1 MKKISIQ
8 VTLVD
13 ESFYDWFIE
22 PRQATGELPSLV
34 LRLLTAY
41 ANNDELA
48 FQIDQYLDEQDNPE
62 AYDTRQKI
70 LDALARLNT
79 MDARVDQELEAMS
92 DEEDAP
98 NSDEDDDFDIDMS
111 VSSGVDMNTGAKM
124 TEPQA
129 EDVTGFAQGTI
140 LDDKRFSFTPESV
153 SQSLSKR
160 LSPVEEEPSAPVETV
175 SPVSV
180 APVGTTGTSVG
191 VRGGSPEFE
200 SRVFEAI
207 GALTT
212 QISQLTQAV
221 SSGLGITADVAVK
234 PAVVENT
241 APVAGVKMN
250 EAPVNVATVTVAP
263 ANVAPVTVAQPVVA
277 ENTAPVAVTQ
287 PVQRVEPPVDTEEKS
302 VNVVKPIQ
310 MANTQPIQVT
320 DLGTTAASPAPVE
333 EPAVESEEDDSVP
346 DFIFGFMNSL
356 GG

>member
-92 DEEDAP
+92 DEEDASD
-98 NSDEDDDFDIDMS
+98 SDEDDDFDIDMS
-111 VSSGVDMNTGAKM
+111 VPSGADTSAGAKM
-124 TEPQA
+124 TEPWVEEA
-129 EDVTGFAQGTI
+129 I
-140 LDDKRFSFTPESV
+140 DDKRFSFTPESV
-153 SQSLSKR
+153 SQSLTKR
-160 LSPVEEEPSAPVETV
+160 LSPVEEEPSAPVEAV
-175 SPVSV
+175 PPVSV
-180 APVGTTGTSVG
+180 A
-191 VRGGSPEFE
+191 PEFE

-241 APVAGVKMN
+241 APVTSVAGAKMN
-250 EAPVNVATVTVAP
+250 AALASAAP
-263 ANVAPVTVAQPVVA
+263 AVAKVA
-277 ENTAPVAVTQ
+277 ETAPVAIAQ
-287 PVQRVEPPVDTEEKS
+287 PIQRAENPVD
-302 VNVVKPIQ
+302 NVVKPIQ
-310 MANTQPIQVT
+310 IANTQPVQVAS
-320 DLGTTAASPAPVE
+320 LGITVASLAPVE
-333 EPAVESEEDDSVP
+333 EPAAENDEDDSVP